1 MTGKKKQGIP
11 ISSIIPPELI
21 NAYFKEMNTAGQY
34 LAPQVLPI
42 PNGTPIP
49 RVDENTVKR
58 FLTSVKRTASGP
70 DEFPYWLWKDYG
82 QYLAP
87 VITRLFNHSL

>member
-1 MTGKKKQGIP
+1 MTGKKNQGIP

-21 NAYFKEMNTAGQY
+21 NAYFKEMNTDGQY

-49 RVDENTVKR
+49 RVDENTV
-58 FLTSVKRTASGP
+58 
-70 DEFPYWLWKDYG
+70 
-82 QYLAP
+82 
-87 VITRLFNHSL
+87 